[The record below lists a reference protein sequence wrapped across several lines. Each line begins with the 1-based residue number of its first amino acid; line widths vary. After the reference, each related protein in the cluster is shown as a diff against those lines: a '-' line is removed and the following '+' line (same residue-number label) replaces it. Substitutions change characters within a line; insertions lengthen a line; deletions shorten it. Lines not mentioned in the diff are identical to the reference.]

1 MSSSITKVYH
11 LLVPKNASSASSAN
25 FYWNDTFRLLAAGIV
40 CGVSSLA
47 AGYAIGEVGYFG
59 VKSNAEQEAV
69 FVGMVLILIFGEAI
83 GLYGMIVAIIL
94 TM

>member
-1 MSSSITKVYH
+1 MPKTIATTVNYH
-11 LLVPKNASSASSAN
+11 
-25 FYWNDTFRLLAAGIV
+25 WNDSYRHLAAGLI
-40 CGVSSLA
+40 CGVSSLS
-47 AGYAIGEVGYFG
+47 AGYAIGIVGYTG
-59 VKSNAEQEAV
+59 VKSNAEAEAV

>member
-1 MSSSITKVYH
+1 M
-11 LLVPKNASSASSAN
+11 
-25 FYWNDTFRLLAAGIV
+25 
-40 CGVSSLA
+40 SSLA
-47 AGYAIGEVGYFG
+47 AGIAIGIVGYTG

>member
-1 MSSSITKVYH
+1 MPKTKDSTVNY
-11 LLVPKNASSASSAN
+11 
-25 FYWNDTFRLLAAGIV
+25 YWCDSFRHLAAGLI
-40 CGVSSLA
+40 CGMSSLA
-47 AGYAIGEVGYFG
+47 AGYAIGIVGYSG
-59 VKSNAEQEAV
+59 VKSNAEQQAV

>member
-1 MSSSITKVYH
+1 M
-11 LLVPKNASSASSAN
+11 
-25 FYWNDTFRLLAAGIV
+25 
-40 CGVSSLA
+40 SSLA
-47 AGYAIGEVGYFG
+47 AGYAIGVVGYFG

-94 TM
+94 SM